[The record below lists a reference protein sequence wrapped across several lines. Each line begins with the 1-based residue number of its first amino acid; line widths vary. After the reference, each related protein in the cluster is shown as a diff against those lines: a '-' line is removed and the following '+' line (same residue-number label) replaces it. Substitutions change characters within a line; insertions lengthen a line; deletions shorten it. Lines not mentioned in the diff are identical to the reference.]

1 MSKENKKFQVW
12 KIWRD
17 VTGKSFE
24 EAESKIQNKTKENQH
39 ESVNSIREVLK
50 KKIAAV
56 KPLADYNIIIIRL

>member
-39 ESVNSIREVLK
+39 ESVNSIREV
-50 KKIAAV
+50 
-56 KPLADYNIIIIRL
+56 